1 MENFLAQK
9 RGEKAL
15 TRAQLAARVGASE
28 ADVARWEAGE
38 LPDSRCLLPLAEA
51 LGVAVED
58 ILRAAGGEEA
68 SGNAGAAENG
78 AASGGGTASGGDL
91 ASGGD
96 TASGGD
102 PASEGDTASGGDTA
116 AGNGAGNAAA
126 GNGAFSPSDLR
137 AEGAPAWLTSRR
149 PPAEERAEHAG
160 EDALPEG
167 WRQEPPIKEKL
178 STPVDGF
185 TRAERVF
192 GYIVCLLVLA
202 AAVFVFVQRFAVG
215 VELDQDNYARFLDID
230 VDGWTDV
237 TITVT
242 SSADIEDFST
252 VLEVEF
258 YSGAQWDDKVRRT
271 LTLSEDFLAA
281 GGSVSGSVSM
291 SEGGMYRFYTFRVIS
306 VGGKIV

>member
-9 RGEKAL
+9 RREKAL

-28 ADVARWEAGE
+28 ADIARWEAGE

-51 LGVAVED
+51 LGVDVED

-78 AASGGGTASGGDL
+78 AASGG
-91 ASGGD
+91 D
-96 TASGGD
+96 T
-102 PASEGDTASGGDTA
+102 ASEGDTASGGDTA

-137 AEGAPAWLTSRR
+137 AEGAPAWLSSRQA
-149 PPAEERAEHAG
+149 PAEERADPAG
-160 EDALPEG
+160 EAAEPEG
-167 WRQEPPIKEKL
+167 WRQEPQVKEKL

-215 VELDQDNYARFLDID
+215 VELDEENYENYLDLEAEAGLSGG
-230 VDGWTDV
+230 VS
-237 TITVT
+237 ITAA
-242 SSADIEDFST
+242 SSVDIEDLSV
-252 VLEVEF
+252 VL
-258 YSGAQWDDKVRRT
+258 KVQFFLPASLFEDRAERT
-271 LTLSEDFLAA
+271 LTLSKDFLAA
-281 GGSVSGSVSM
+281 GETVPGSVSM
-291 SEGGMYRFYTFRVIS
+291 GETYQFYSYRVIS
-306 VGGKIV
+306 VGGKIA